1 MASQLLLE
9 IKGASGCQVMHYG
22 GTEWVLSIES
32 MLLALKLPQP
42 HKSYTYTT
50 VEPEWQLDANHF

>member
-22 GTEWVLSIES
+22 GTEWVLSYRKHAVS
-32 MLLALKLPQP
+32 FKSTSAALISLTQTPQYNL
-42 HKSYTYTT
+42 SGS
-50 VEPEWQLDANHF
+50 